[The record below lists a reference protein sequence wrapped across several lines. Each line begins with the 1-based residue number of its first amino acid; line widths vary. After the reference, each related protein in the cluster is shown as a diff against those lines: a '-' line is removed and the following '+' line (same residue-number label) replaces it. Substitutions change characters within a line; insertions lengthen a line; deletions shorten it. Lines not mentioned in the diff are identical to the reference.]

1 MNSSMIRY
9 ILGSVLKIE
18 AAFLLLPCLV
28 SLCYQEKVGVIY
40 LAVAVSAVLFGAAM
54 TFRKPE
60 DTVFYLKE
68 GCVATALCWIFMS
81 FFGALPFWISGEIP
95 SLVDAL
101 FETVSGFTTT
111 GASILEDVEALSHTA
126 LFWRSFTH
134 WIGGMGVLVFLL
146 AIISLSGG
154 SQVNLLRAESPGP
167 SVGKLVPKMKHTARI
182 LYLIYFGMT
191 VIEVIL
197 LMAGKMPLFDA
208 LTTSF
213 GTAGT
218 GGFGIKADSIGGYSP
233 SLQWVVTIFMI
244 AFGVNFNAYYFILFH
259 NVRKAFHMEEV
270 RCYLGIILAAIGILL
285 VDTMNIYGNFA
296 DALRHSSFQVASII
310 TTTGFS
316 TGDFDL
322 WSQTSKT
329 VLVLLMFIGACAG
342 STGGGIK
349 VSRFII
355 LIKTIF
361 KELNS
366 YIHPRSIKKITYD
379 DRPIEHE
386 VMRSTNV
393 YFITFVILFTASVL
407 AISFEGWDLTTNF
420 TAVAATINNIGP
432 GLELVGPSRNFAFF
446 SPFSKFVLIFD
457 MLAGRLELFPLL
469 ILFHPAI
476 WTELYAHKSAL
487 KRLKARKLSRDGETK
502 NKTLRRK

>member
-9 ILGSVLKIE
+9 LLGGVLKIE
-18 AAFLLLPCLV
+18 GALLLLPCLV
-28 SLCYQEKVGVIY
+28 AACYQEKAGLFY
-40 LAVAVSAVLFGAAM
+40 LAVAALCLLLGFAM
-54 TFRKPE
+54 TIKKPK
-60 DTVFYLKE
+60 DVVFYLKE
-68 GCVATALCWIFMS
+68 GCVTTALSWIFMS
-81 FFGALPFWISGEIP
+81 FFGALPFWLSGEIP
-95 SLVDAL
+95 SLTDAL

-111 GASILEDVEALSHTA
+111 GASILEDVEALSYTA

-134 WIGGMGVLVFLL
+134 WIGGMGVLVFLM

-154 SQVNLLRAESPGP
+154 SQMNLLRAESPGP

-182 LYLIYFGMT
+182 LYLIYLGMT
-191 VIEVIL
+191 IIEIVL
-197 LMAGKMPLFDA
+197 LLLGRMPLFDA
-208 LTTSF
+208 LTTGF

-218 GGFGIKADSIGGYSP
+218 GGFGIKADSMGSYSP
-233 SLQWVVTIFMI
+233 YIQWVVTIFMI

-259 NVRKAFHMEEV
+259 NMKKAFRMEEV
-270 RCYLGIILAAIGILL
+270 RCYLGIILAATGILL
-285 VDTMNIYGNFA
+285 NDTVKIYGNFFT
-296 DALRHSSFQVASII
+296 ALRHSAFQVGSII

-316 TGDFDL
+316 TADFDL
-322 WSQTSKT
+322 WSQASKT

-366 YIHPRSIKKITYD
+366 YIHPRSIKKITFE

-386 VMRSTNV
+386 VMRATNV
-393 YFITFVILFTASVL
+393 YFITFTVLFVGSVL
-407 AISFEGWDLTTNF
+407 LVSFEGRDLTTNF

-432 GLELVGPSRNFAFF
+432 GLEMVGPSRNFGFF
-446 SPFSKFVLIFD
+446 SPLSKYVMIVD

-476 WTELYAHKSAL
+476 WKDMYAHRSAA
-487 KRLKARKLSRDGETK
+487 KRMKAKK
-502 NKTLRRK
+502 

>member
-1 MNSSMIRY
+1 MNSPIVRY

-18 AAFLLLPCLV
+18 GAFLFLPCLV
-28 SLCYQEKVGVIY
+28 SLCYQEKVGFYY
-40 LAVAVSAVLFGAAM
+40 LLVAVICLLLGLFM
-54 TFRKPE
+54 TRKKPK
-60 DTVFYLKE
+60 DVVFYLKE
-68 GCVATALCWIFMS
+68 GCVTTALSWIFLS

-95 SLVDAL
+95 SLTDAL

-111 GASILEDVEALSHTA
+111 GASILEDVEALSYTA

-191 VIEVIL
+191 LIEVVL
-197 LMAGKMPLFDA
+197 LLAGGMPLFDA
-208 LTTSF
+208 LATSF

-218 GGFGIKADSIGGYSP
+218 GGFGIKADSMGSYSP
-233 SLQWVVTIFMI
+233 YLQWVVTIFMI

-259 NVRKAFHMEEV
+259 NVKKAFHMEEV
-270 RCYLGIILAAIGILL
+270 RCYFGIIIASIGILL
-285 VDTMNIYGNFA
+285 IDTVKIYGNFFT
-296 DALRHSSFQVASII
+296 ALRHSAFQVGSII

-316 TGDFDL
+316 TADFDL
-322 WSQTSKT
+322 WSQTSKS

-355 LIKTIF
+355 LFKTIF

-366 YIHPRSIKKITYD
+366 YIHPRSVKKITFD
-379 DRPIEHE
+379 DRPVEHE

-393 YFITFVILFTASVL
+393 YFITFVILFSASVL
-407 AISFEGWDLTTNF
+407 IISFEGWDLTTNF

-432 GLELVGPSRNFAFF
+432 GLELVGPSRNFGFF
-446 SPFSKFVLIFD
+446 SPLSKYVLIFD

-476 WTELYAHKSAL
+476 WTELHAHKSAL
-487 KRLKARKLSRDGETK
+487 KRLKETK
-502 NKTLRRK
+502 AK